1 MDNVKIF
8 TNKWIWVTDW
18 SRKKKFDVC
27 KMQNRSKYVYTLKV
41 NLEYP
46 VDLHKTHNNYLGGNS
61 YTAHKY
67 KCEKINTW
75 MNTKKTKKVNI

>member
-1 MDNVKIF
+1 
-8 TNKWIWVTDW
+8 
-18 SRKKKFDVC
+18 
-27 KMQNRSKYVYTLKV
+27 MQNRSKYVYTLKV

-67 KCEKINTW
+67 KCKKINT
-75 MNTKKTKKVNI
+75 